1 MGWMDKLR
9 AELVDIVEWVDDS
22 RHTLVWRFPRYHNQL
37 KHGARLVVRPGQLA
51 IFVRELG
58 PTGEGLLRF
67 ELRRL
72 GRGDSELRPSDLK
85 RLADRVDVAL
95 ETMVEIVDV
104 PEARRRLQE
113 KLGAIRR
120 QMGLIEEEGV

>member
-1 MGWMDKLR
+1 
-9 AELVDIVEWVDDS
+9 
-22 RHTLVWRFPRYHNQL
+22 
-37 KHGARLVVRPGQLA
+37 
-51 IFVRELG
+51 
-58 PTGEGLLRF
+58 
-67 ELRRL
+67 
-72 GRGDSELRPSDLK
+72 
-85 RLADRVDVAL
+85 VDVAL